1 MFSYFV
7 NLIHKMLNFMPP
19 EEDSSSQYDDE
30 QDNDAEVI
38 EKL

>member
-1 MFSYFV
+1 
-7 NLIHKMLNFMPP
+7 MLNFMPP

-38 EKL
+38 DKLQDY